1 VAAEFAQA
9 GVNDGWSAN
18 LQAGPATTALTPT
31 RNCRSSKDS
40 LSRPFDFRRTR
51 CTATLKALRAGSLP
65 EVSRSRLRPRLP
77 LGSSRRTATP
87 ATNSGDTRTAL
98 HQEVELAAS
107 ASRIESALLDA
118 KQFAA
123 FSGLAATIDPRE
135 GGAFSLFGGLIV
147 GRNIEIVSGQRI
159 VQAWRPTHW
168 DPGVYSVVKFA
179 FSSPAAAV
187 RWWCSTTRVSPSG
200 DYDHLSSG
208 WYAHYW
214 EPLKKL
220 PA

>member
-1 VAAEFAQA
+1 MHSNAQ
-9 GVNDGWSAN
+9 G
-18 LQAGPATTALTPT
+18 PT
-31 RNCRSSKDS
+31 RRQ
-40 LSRPFDFRRTR
+40 F
-51 CTATLKALRAGSLP
+51 AGSFAVAVGGLAFP
-65 EVSRSRLRPRLP
+65 SALHGEQQPQP
-77 LGSSRRTATP
+77 
-87 ATNSGDTRTAL
+87 TNSGDTRTAL

-179 FSSPAAAV
+179 FK
-187 RWWCSTTRVSPSG
+187 PSGSGTLVVLDHTGFPVG